1 VGVINAAA
9 LVILGFLLLRKL
21 ILRDRFF
28 VVRLVLLT
36 AFLCGLLLL
45 FSFLLLKG
53 MELHCANSYAPDVF
67 FCPKP

>member
-1 VGVINAAA
+1 VSVINAAA

-21 ILRDRFF
+21 ILIDRFY

-36 AFLCGLLLL
+36 TFLCGLLLL

-53 MELHCANSYAPDVF
+53 MELHCGNSYAPDVY
-67 FCPKP
+67 FCP